1 LVGKLVGEVV
11 DFGSGKYALGDALNI
26 YSVISDG
33 GGDRFKLLEAY
44 AGKRLPGSELI
55 ADTLR
60 FVSKHVLRGS
70 DAFEEAFARL
80 EMTLAF
86 GYAERMNDAG
96 KGWFWVP
103 PGRFLLNR
111 QLRDSIIG
119 TWRADF
125 EVRELK
131 SDLCVMAAL
140 TRPPRFD
147 DVEAH
152 FRKPF

>member
-1 LVGKLVGEVV
+1 LVEKFVGEVV

-26 YSVISDG
+26 YTVISDG
-33 GGDRFKLLEAY
+33 GGDRFKLLPAY
-44 AGKRLPGSELI
+44 ADKRLPGSELI

-60 FVSKHVLRGS
+60 SVSKHVLRGS
-70 DAFEEAFARL
+70 DSFEDAFARL

-111 QLRDSIIG
+111 KLRDSIVS

-125 EVRELK
+125 EARGLK

-140 TRPPRFD
+140 KHPPRFD
-147 DVEAH
+147 DVEAQ